1 MPSSFILLN
10 YSVFLSSLIEKRS
23 QPRRCQHL
31 CAGLVHQQRSAGLDL
46 REIFSMSHSVLL
58 KLPPGRSHLRHSP
71 ASEPSGI
78 GGHAWRSLTD
88 VPFSKALAD
97 QLLHT
102 CSGTRLARH
111 ISAAA
116 PRGCSVFPPLLEI
129 SAPFSRSRKGQTGS
143 KVKVWQHSVGVTAA
157 HVFVSSCLRHVSPGS
172 AAQKW
177 TC

>member
-1 MPSSFILLN
+1 M
-10 YSVFLSSLIEKRS
+10 EKQR
-23 QPRRCQHL
+23 QPQRCQHL

-58 KLPPGRSHLRHSP
+58 KLPPGRSHPRHSP
-71 ASEPSGI
+71 ASEPSSI
-78 GGHAWRSLTD
+78 AGHAWRSLTD

-102 CSGTRLARH
+102 CSGTPLAWR

-116 PRGCSVFPPLLEI
+116 PRGCSFFPPLLEI
-129 SAPFSRSRKGQTGS
+129 SAPFSRSRKGQMGS
-143 KVKVWQHSVGVTAA
+143 KVKAWQHSVGVAAA
-157 HVFVSSCLRHVSPGS
+157 HVFVSSCLRQAAPGS